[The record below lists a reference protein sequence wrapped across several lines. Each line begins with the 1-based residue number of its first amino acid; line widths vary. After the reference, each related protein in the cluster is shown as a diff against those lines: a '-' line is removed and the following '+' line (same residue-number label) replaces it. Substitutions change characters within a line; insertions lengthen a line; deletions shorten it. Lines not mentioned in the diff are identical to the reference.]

1 MFEWLNNTIVSGMD
15 YVVGWLLR
23 LPSDLALILLAVMT
37 SLAMV
42 LIRKWATDQDFLR
55 RCDADRKQQ
64 VKLIKQAKAARDKQ
78 AVKRHKDVVTA
89 IKFRAT
95 KYELK
100 PLLFSL
106 LPVALLAT
114 WGFGRLGFHPPQAGE
129 ELTVRAYL
137 PTLAI
142 GTRYPYLDPVDGL
155 EALPTRPGQASPWVQ
170 EVVTDTADSKGGGVA
185 IWKIRGQ
192 ASPRPY
198 LLQMPYEHKL
208 YKRELLIGQPT
219 YSEPVAIAGGDPS
232 VVMEVPLKPR
242 KLFGVVP
249 GFMELLRYMR
259 LPAVWSAVGWSF
271 PQAEF
276 LPPWVMAYLLIAIP
290 LVSLLKRAL
299 RIY

>member
-1 MFEWLNNTIVSGMD
+1 MFELLNNAIVSGMD

-23 LPSDLALILLAVMT
+23 LPNDLALILLAVMT
-37 SLAMV
+37 SLIMV
-42 LIRKWATDQDFLR
+42 MIRKWATDQDFLR
-55 RCDADRKQQ
+55 RCNADRKRQG
-64 VKLIKQAKAARDKQ
+64 KLIKQAKAAHDKQ
-78 AVKRHKDVVTA
+78 AVKRHKDVVTQ
-89 IKFRAT
+89 IKMRAT

-106 LPVALLAT
+106 IPVALLAT
-114 WGFGRLGFHPPQAGE
+114 WGFGRLGFHPPKAGD

-142 GTRYPYLDPVDGL
+142 GTRYPYLDPVAGL
-155 EALPTRPGQASPWVQ
+155 EALPTRPGQVSGWVQ
-170 EVVTDTADSKGGGVA
+170 EVVKDTEDPKGGGVA

-192 ASPRPY
+192 ASPKPY
-198 LLQMPYEHKL
+198 LLRMPYEHKV

-219 YSEPVAIAGGDPS
+219 YSEPLAVVGDPP
-232 VVMEVPLKPR
+232 VVMEVPLQPR

-249 GFMELLRYMR
+249 GFIELLRDMR

-290 LVSLLKRAL
+290 LVSVLKWVL